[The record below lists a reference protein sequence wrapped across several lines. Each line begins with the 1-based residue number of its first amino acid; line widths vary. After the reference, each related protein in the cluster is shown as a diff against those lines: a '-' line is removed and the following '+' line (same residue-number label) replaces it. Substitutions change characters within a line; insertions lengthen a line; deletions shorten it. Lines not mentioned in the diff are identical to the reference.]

1 MAGEVSLGPGA
12 LGALVRGAVDVESDT
27 AGTLWPRRFTPAQ
40 RRALG
45 SVRAWH
51 PGVFRRLAECTAGVR
66 LEFETDATTALLEVA
81 LPGVP
86 KASQAVLERVGSW
99 EGGGAPEPPYD
110 GISVEVDG
118 RSRGIVAP
126 DADGLLELALDAPA
140 ERGLVQLPGM
150 ADRHRV
156 RVWLPALQPCGLRS
170 LVADGSFVEPVPARG
185 LLLALGDS
193 IAQGYVAGE
202 PAGMWAARLAD
213 ELGLDLLDQ
222 GVGGQVFQPGSL
234 ADLPA
239 RVAPEAIVVAF
250 GENYRYEPCGQTA
263 VEADVRAY
271 LGLLSQAWPD
281 VPTWV
286 LTPTGHLEE
295 VCPSHPLSCFAEVEG
310 IIWDAAAHH
319 PQMRAVDGRALLDQ
333 GALADLLADGDAH
346 PNVLGHEQIAER
358 LAYVVRA
365 ERPPAEERR
374 AAAVRELARAG
385 VETGAAGAAATA
397 AGETGVAETDAGVA
411 GADAETGAGETA
423 AGTAALL
430 ASAPEPPAADEA
442 ATADGAAAAGAPLAA
457 AADAVP
463 DPALPLAECLRR
475 GVGEVLCAQDGVV
488 VLRSAANAQLVW
500 AADASAPV
508 RARLREALTCLGAG
522 RGVTCVLGGRDVA
535 REACRALDLPRMD
548 ACLLVAHPGA
558 EPPEVAAPGTGDPR
572 DRATRGIRVLGR
584 GYAEA
589 IARHYAHPDYLAPGE
604 LERLLSAGRVL
615 GGFEDGRLVGFVGEH
630 EDGSVGLLEV
640 LPAYQGQGWGHA
652 LLAAKTR
659 AQLAEGLVPWAQVWP
674 ANRASLALMR
684 DCGYVVG
691 AERSMWFCS

>member
-12 LGALVRGAVDVESDT
+12 LEALVRGAVDAESDAT
-27 AGTLWPRRFTPAQ
+27 GTLWPRRFTPAQ

-66 LEFETDATTALLEVA
+66 LEFETDATTALLEVT

-86 KASQAVLERVGSW
+86 KASQAVLERVASW

-118 RSRGIVAP
+118 RSRGIVEP

-150 ADRHRV
+150 ADHHNV

-170 LVADGSFVEPVPARG
+170 LVADGSFVEPAPAQG
-185 LLLALGDS
+185 LLLVLGDS
-193 IAQGYVAGE
+193 IVQGYVAGE

-271 LGLLSQAWPD
+271 LGQVSQAWPD

-319 PQMRAVDGRALLDQ
+319 PQMRVVDGRALLDQ

-385 VETGAAGAAATA
+385 AGGTGETGAAAAEAAGAGAA
-397 AGETGVAETDAGVA
+397 AETDAGAA
-411 GADAETGAGETA
+411 GTDAETG
-423 AGTAALL
+423 ALL
-430 ASAPEPPAADEA
+430 ASAPEPAAAGGA
-442 ATADGAAAAGAPLAA
+442 AGADGAAAAGAPLAA

-475 GVGEVLCAQDGVV
+475 GVGEVLCAQGGVV

-500 AADASAPV
+500 AADGSAPV

-558 EPPEVAAPGTGDPR
+558 EPPEVATPGTGDPR

-589 IARHYAHPDYLAPGE
+589 VARHYAHPDYLAPGE